1 VIWHIVRFDMT
12 HLDEV
17 VRREVE
23 AALEGLTALEEV
35 RWLRVAR
42 DVEDPGVTGLITVF
56 DDVDALARYRV
67 HPDHV
72 PVVDQVR
79 DLGIGAT
86 RLDLATDDDAA
97 DLP

>member
-12 HLDEV
+12 HLDET
-17 VRREVE
+17 VRRDME
-23 AALEGLTALEEV
+23 ASLERLEALDEV

-72 PVVDQVR
+72 PVVARVGE
-79 DLGIGAT
+79 LGIGT
-86 RLDLATDDDAA
+86 MRLDIATDDASA